1 MGRAA
6 GRAAKLER
14 PMGRAGRQG
23 GQSRQPTGGAL
34 GRAGGSGQPVAAP
47 GPRRRRPMSAGRSGC
62 ARRAQPMGALRGR
75 APGGGG
81 QWARSRGGALREAVW
96 PGRGGGGGGGGGA
109 MELGAGAGA
118 GAGPG
123 ARGGAE
129 SGRVLL
135 LLMGSG
141 GGGPGRARRGGPE
154 AEVSPGPGAGPG
166 GPEPRSPPAPDYE
179 ALPQGAAVSTHMLAG
194 AVAGVMEHCVMYPI
208 DCVKTRMQ
216 SLQPEP
222 AARYRNVL
230 EALWRIARTEGVWRP
245 MRGLNITATGA
256 GPAHA
261 LYFACYEKLKKTL
274 SDVIHAGGNSHVAN
288 GAAGCVATLL
298 HDAAMNPAEVVK
310 QRMQMYNSPYQRVM
324 DCVRAVWR
332 NEGAGAFYRSYT
344 TQLTM
349 NIPFQAIHFMTY
361 EFLQEQLNPHRQYN
375 PGSHVV
381 SGACAGAVAAAA
393 TTPLDVC
400 KTLLNTQESLALSSN
415 ISGHITG
422 MANAFRT
429 VYQVGGVTA
438 YFRGVQARVI
448 YQMPST
454 AIAWSVYEFFK
465 YILTKRQEERRAG
478 K

>member
-1 MGRAA
+1 
-6 GRAAKLER
+6 
-14 PMGRAGRQG
+14 
-23 GQSRQPTGGAL
+23 
-34 GRAGGSGQPVAAP
+34 
-47 GPRRRRPMSAGRSGC
+47 
-62 ARRAQPMGALRGR
+62 
-75 APGGGG
+75 
-81 QWARSRGGALREAVW
+81 
-96 PGRGGGGGGGGGA
+96 
-109 MELGAGAGA
+109 
-118 GAGPG
+118 
-123 ARGGAE
+123 
-129 SGRVLL
+129 
-135 LLMGSG
+135 
-141 GGGPGRARRGGPE
+141 
-154 AEVSPGPGAGPG
+154 
-166 GPEPRSPPAPDYE
+166 
-179 ALPQGAAVSTHMLAG
+179 MLAG

-208 DCVKTRMQ
+208 DCVKVPAARRAGRGRRREGRVPRAGSEEPPGRACLVLQTRMQ

-230 EALWRIARTEGVWRP
+230 EALWRIARTEGFWRP

-288 GAAGCVATLL
+288 GIWRKPGFMFALLFPLPLHAWVLAAAGYGC
-298 HDAAMNPAEVVK
+298 MSQVVK

>member
-1 MGRAA
+1 
-6 GRAAKLER
+6 
-14 PMGRAGRQG
+14 
-23 GQSRQPTGGAL
+23 
-34 GRAGGSGQPVAAP
+34 
-47 GPRRRRPMSAGRSGC
+47 
-62 ARRAQPMGALRGR
+62 
-75 APGGGG
+75 
-81 QWARSRGGALREAVW
+81 
-96 PGRGGGGGGGGGA
+96 
-109 MELGAGAGA
+109 
-118 GAGPG
+118 
-123 ARGGAE
+123 
-129 SGRVLL
+129 
-135 LLMGSG
+135 
-141 GGGPGRARRGGPE
+141 
-154 AEVSPGPGAGPG
+154 
-166 GPEPRSPPAPDYE
+166 
-179 ALPQGAAVSTHMLAG
+179 
-194 AVAGVMEHCVMYPI
+194 
-208 DCVKTRMQ
+208 MQ

-230 EALWRIARTEGVWRP
+230 EALWRIVQTEGFWRP
-245 MRGLNITATGA
+245 MRGMNITATGA

-298 HDAAMNPAEVVK
+298 HDAAMNPVEVIK
-310 QRMQMYNSPYQRVM
+310 QRMQMYNSPYQRVT

-332 NEGAGAFYRSYT
+332 NEGARAFYRSYT

-361 EFLQEQLNPHRQYN
+361 EFLQEQLNPQRQYN

-400 KTLLNTQESLALSSN
+400 KTLLNTQESLALNSN

-429 VYQVGGVTA
+429 VYRVGGVTA

>member
-1 MGRAA
+1 MGLGASRMLKLCSLQLWCWAGGSTDPAPAAAAPGYLAWRRLVAPAWKGAGGLELPADELGLAAVGGAGACPSRAMWFWSPSCHGA
-6 GRAAKLER
+6 RCLSQGAITVGKAWGRGESRARLILSSVLQCFSS
-14 PMGRAGRQG
+14 MGALAILRVL
-23 GQSRQPTGGAL
+23 PTGGL
-34 GRAGGSGQPVAAP
+34 GLSPGLGPSKYQSTHGTWQPVLLFPQALWVGTAEDWP
-47 GPRRRRPMSAGRSGC
+47 TRGMKAISGSHPLPRGLLPC
-62 ARRAQPMGALRGR
+62 
-75 APGGGG
+75 
-81 QWARSRGGALREAVW
+81 
-96 PGRGGGGGGGGGA
+96 
-109 MELGAGAGA
+109 LG
-118 GAGPG
+118 
-123 ARGGAE
+123 
-129 SGRVLL
+129 V
-135 LLMGSG
+135 
-141 GGGPGRARRGGPE
+141 
-154 AEVSPGPGAGPG
+154 V
-166 GPEPRSPPAPDYE
+166 EPRGPSPPPFTC
-179 ALPQGAAVSTHMLAG
+179 GSS
-194 AVAGVMEHCVMYPI
+194 C
-208 DCVKTRMQ
+208 
-216 SLQPEP
+216 
-222 AARYRNVL
+222 
-230 EALWRIARTEGVWRP
+230 
-245 MRGLNITATGA
+245 
-256 GPAHA
+256 
-261 LYFACYEKLKKTL
+261 FA
-274 SDVIHAGGNSHVAN
+274 

-465 YILTKRQEERRAG
+465 YILTKRQEERRVG

>member
-1 MGRAA
+1 MSAARGGGGRRAEPVGARWGRAA
-6 GRAAKLER
+6 
-14 PMGRAGRQG
+14 
-23 GQSRQPTGGAL
+23 
-34 GRAGGSGQPVAAP
+34 
-47 GPRRRRPMSAGRSGC
+47 
-62 ARRAQPMGALRGR
+62 
-75 APGGGG
+75 GGGG
-81 QWARSRGGALREAVW
+81 QWARRRRGGEGAAGRGGAER
-96 PGRGGGGGGGGGA
+96 GRGGGGGGGGGA

-123 ARGGAE
+123 APGGAE

-135 LLMGSG
+135 LLMGG
-141 GGGPGRARRGGPE
+141 GGGGGGAGRARRGGAE
-154 AEVSPGPGAGPG
+154 AGPGPGPGAGPG
-166 GPEPRSPPAPDYE
+166 GPEAARGPEPRSPPAPDYE

-194 AVAGVMEHCVMYPI
+194 AVAGVMEHCVMYPV

-245 MRGLNITATGA
+245 MRGMNITATGA

-310 QRMQMYNSPYQRVM
+310 QRMQMYNSPYQRVT

-429 VYQVGGVTA
+429 VYQVGGLTA

-465 YILTKRQEERRAG
+465 YILTKRQEEWWAG

>member
-1 MGRAA
+1 M
-6 GRAAKLER
+6 K
-14 PMGRAGRQG
+14 
-23 GQSRQPTGGAL
+23 S
-34 GRAGGSGQPVAAP
+34 
-47 GPRRRRPMSAGRSGC
+47 
-62 ARRAQPMGALRGR
+62 
-75 APGGGG
+75 
-81 QWARSRGGALREAVW
+81 
-96 PGRGGGGGGGGGA
+96 
-109 MELGAGAGA
+109 
-118 GAGPG
+118 
-123 ARGGAE
+123 
-129 SGRVLL
+129 
-135 LLMGSG
+135 
-141 GGGPGRARRGGPE
+141 
-154 AEVSPGPGAGPG
+154 
-166 GPEPRSPPAPDYE
+166 
-179 ALPQGAAVSTHMLAG
+179 
-194 AVAGVMEHCVMYPI
+194 
-208 DCVKTRMQ
+208 
-216 SLQPEP
+216 
-222 AARYRNVL
+222 
-230 EALWRIARTEGVWRP
+230 
-245 MRGLNITATGA
+245 
-256 GPAHA
+256 
-261 LYFACYEKLKKTL
+261 
-274 SDVIHAGGNSHVAN
+274 
-288 GAAGCVATLL
+288 AAGCVATLL

-310 QRMQMYNSPYQRVM
+310 QRMQMYNSPYQRVT

-400 KTLLNTQESLALSSN
+400 KTLLNTQESLALNSN

>member
-1 MGRAA
+1 R
-6 GRAAKLER
+6 
-14 PMGRAGRQG
+14 
-23 GQSRQPTGGAL
+23 
-34 GRAGGSGQPVAAP
+34 
-47 GPRRRRPMSAGRSGC
+47 
-62 ARRAQPMGALRGR
+62 
-75 APGGGG
+75 
-81 QWARSRGGALREAVW
+81 
-96 PGRGGGGGGGGGA
+96 
-109 MELGAGAGA
+109 
-118 GAGPG
+118 
-123 ARGGAE
+123 RGGAE
-129 SGRVLL
+129 
-135 LLMGSG
+135 
-141 GGGPGRARRGGPE
+141 
-154 AEVSPGPGAGPG
+154 AEVGPGPGAGPG
-166 GPEPRSPPAPDYE
+166 GPEAARGSEPRSPPAPDYE

-194 AVAGVMEHCVMYPI
+194 G
-208 DCVKTRMQ
+208 TRMQ

-245 MRGLNITATGA
+245 MRGMNITATGA

-310 QRMQMYNSPYQRVM
+310 QRMQMYNSPYQRVT
-324 DCVRAVWR
+324 DCVRAVWH